1 MNTVDCLKTDKTMP
15 RKKYWRMSKARQT
28 VEDTKTLSSEV
39 GVLKLSDGGLSQPKT
54 PSVSLE
60 MGVMKISDGGNAQ
73 PKKPSVSVEMGVMKI
88 SDGGNAQPKKP
99 SVSLEMGV
107 MNLSDGGNAQPTKP
121 SVSEIADIV
130 IDTLPETLKI
140 PDTLNE
146 PLNVSLNEHMPHTL
160 SELMPNAVSKTNT
173 EIHLVPDTLINTMS
187 ETSVTHNDSYSFAHN
202 DTHHCSHNDSHS
214 IPHSAFH
221 STPLACDKSFAVQ
234 FMESSVNDCL
244 KTQIDFD
251 IAFAE
256 AFPKIVVKRQTCNNE
271 ELTDNKEV
279 CNNEKLTENKE
290 VAYIELIESNETS
303 FCDSHFEIIDTDDQ
317 VAKKPLFKS
326 LIASDSSNSQTS
338 FDVVFLDNFPEVAA
352 NYQSRDKEL
361 SERERMAFCPVNT
374 SQQNEELKRN
384 VTAQHQLSSDPL
396 EVCSDNDVACYQAVR
411 SSELLWNAIDLVFG
425 SFHQSDGR
433 FSEHSR
439 GYQCTCNALCML
451 SYAHCGDVDN
461 SMVLDKV
468 LYEGDALYQAV
479 IRKLKSDGKLSQHLL
494 SLEEIPD
501 DFEVEIGKFTI
512 EKLHIE
518 SGPLID
524 TQDIGLPTLHEV
536 LQSAF
541 LSVSSGLLTVGAIC
555 SAVFKKKG
563 AFAFFDSHCHGYNG
577 LSATDGA
584 SSLITFSSLDDLVR
598 YMYAFYDSMKL
609 DTSMQYDFL
618 PINVKK
624 SENKQSYKDEMAS
637 HMEAYFNDQRLRQ
650 ANKSQSE
657 VRSIS
662 NDLSSIAIEKS
673 EKALWAK
680 RKEFKDRSEYF
691 KNYKRKCRQNS
702 AFKGKER
709 DSKQS
714 ARQNPVFRAK
724 ESIYQ
729 KESKQAARQ
738 NPVIRAKENMY
749 QKESKQTARKDPVFK
764 TKERESKQSARQN
777 PVFRAKESIYQKE
790 SKQAARQNPV
800 IRAKENMYQKESKQT
815 ARKDPVFKTKE
826 RESKQSA
833 RQNPVFRAKESIY
846 QKESKQAARQNPV
859 IRAKENM
866 YQKESK
872 QSARKD
878 SVFKAKERE
887 SKQSARQNPVFR
899 AKESINQK
907 ESKQAA
913 RQNPV
918 FKAKER
924 ESKQSARQNPV
935 FRTKESMYQKESK
948 QAARQNPV
956 FKAKERES
964 KQSARQNPV
973 FRTKESMYQKESKQS
988 ARKVPV
994 FKTKERE
1001 SKQLARRNPGFR
1013 AKETVYQKESKRKA
1027 RENPYFLECERIKKQ
1042 QLRQEKRKFNDDSG
1056 IDVPRKRCKHDTDTL
1071 PKSHQKDLTIEESIK
1086 QFHSDIAIGP
1096 LYVCSCCHQTW
1107 FKKSVSMLKNTH
1119 ISAESK
1125 RLHCTDFTSVGNE
1138 EWICHT
1144 CLSALRESKPPK
1156 LSVANG
1162 MKWPDKPPELN
1173 LHQLE
1178 ERLIALRI
1186 PFMQIRELPRGG
1198 QYSLKGN
1205 VINVPVDIQPTIN
1218 CLPRPMD
1225 ENFTVAIQLKKKLS
1239 YKKVDFKENV
1249 RPLRV
1254 LTALHWLMNNSE
1266 LYKKSGIIVDD
1277 KWFQEVTESAEDTV
1291 REFLEVSKEQCKDKD
1306 NAENEKQKQ
1315 DKTNEN
1321 DIEASNDYDSDHYS
1335 EVDAN
1340 EQVGNIDTLVDDAD
1354 IDNKYDK
1361 VFTFAPGEGQH
1372 PLSLYQDKDAE
1383 YLCFP
1388 TISCGQTPPSRDERL
1403 VPVHY
1408 SDIVKWELRSVDRRA
1423 AQSVPNIFFKH
1434 KKLQMK
1440 QISDKVNLAVR
1451 RCKNRGKKITAAEA
1465 RDSNYLDKLVNL
1477 DEGYYIFRQL
1487 RNSPA
1492 YLETRK
1498 KYIFAMIR
1506 QLSLPTWFMSLS
1518 AADTRWTDLLKMLA
1532 KLNDGIEYSEKE
1544 LEHLTWQEKTKL
1556 VQKDPVTC
1564 SRYFDHRVQEF
1575 LNTVLK
1581 SSCEPIGKLL
1591 DFFYRVEFQQRGSPH
1606 IHMLVWIEN
1615 APTLETHSEEEIVQF
1630 VDQYLTS
1637 NTDNEKTANLV
1648 GLQSH
1653 KHSKTCRKKGKPICR
1668 FGFPLPP
1675 LPRTMLLYPLE
1686 ENVDKY
1692 KKKNTELLKVM
1703 NEYKDNVDMT
1713 FEEFL
1718 ENIAKMDFEDYIKCI
1733 RSSLKAPKVFSKRKT
1748 KDMRINLFNEGI
1760 LLAWKANLDIQ
1771 IVLEPYGCAS
1781 YIVGYISKSQ
1791 RGMSAQLDAAAKEAR
1806 KGNLDLKKQVR
1817 HIGNVFSNCVEVSAQ
1832 EAVYLDLQ
1840 IPLTKCTRDIVFINT
1855 SVPEERIFLLKP
1867 KAALD
1872 ELPGESTD
1880 VESDNVIQ
1888 RYSKR
1893 LRQLSKFCLADYV
1906 SKVDII
1912 YPKGNKF
1919 TEKVNDKND
1928 DDRCDSSSSNESEDS
1943 FDGDKSQCS
1952 DLLYKTKNGT
1962 KYKKRKV
1969 PRIIRYVKYNKKK
1982 DPENYFREQLML
1994 FVPWR
1999 NEQKDLLGSF
2009 DTYEAHY
2016 NSVQTLLIPKRN
2028 EYEHHIEELE
2038 LARQMMEDEQR
2049 EYDQTAPNAEQE
2061 NREAEEEGSKESEQF
2076 VYFNPSRVVEHRHYD
2091 IGIELQSTCSVP
2103 PVETTGILLP
2113 DDEYLTLLRSLN
2125 LRQREFFNHIVH
2137 WIKCKDEPVYA
2148 FLTGGAGV
2156 GKSVVIRALYQTL
2169 YRILNLKDGENP
2181 DDKRILL
2188 CAYMGFAAF
2197 NISGQTICSAFHKQ
2211 MYKGTYNHLSADEL
2225 NTFRIKYRH
2234 LKVVIIDEISMVG
2247 NMTLSFID
2255 TRLQQLTGS
2264 KSAFGGLSV
2273 IAVGD
2278 LYQLK
2283 PVGDFLIC
2291 LDLKVGASSLARNL
2305 WKELFTMYELV
2316 DIMRQKDDLAF
2327 AQLLNRLR
2335 LNEMTVEDKQMLQTR
2350 VFDRD
2355 TGDYPKDAVHLF
2367 ARNFYVKKH
2376 NDNIL
2381 SQLPGEKIVI
2391 PCHDNVVSA
2400 NIPAKECQRL
2410 INSLPDDY
2418 SKTGQLM
2425 KSLTVV
2431 VGMIVVHTANVDVED
2446 GLTNGATGVVKQI
2459 DFRME
2464 GTNRPSIIWVLFD
2477 DPRVGRTTRE
2487 KYRKLYNSS
2496 IHTDW
2501 TPVFDVQRTFILNY
2515 KTYQRIQFPLTPAS
2529 GKSVWKAEGATVDR
2543 VVVDLSQEKGIVKIP
2558 HIHYVALSR
2567 VKRLTDLYILNMNEA
2582 SMALDDDVNVEMHRL
2597 RTEAVLELCYVPL
2610 YKTDPGKVKIAFNNA
2625 RSLHKHFRDVEFEPN
2640 VLAADAIGFAET
2652 RLCRRDENVHYALKR
2667 FRLIRL
2673 DDAEKESGN
2682 RPHHGLALY
2691 VKEYFQ
2697 IQKVVKMQCK
2707 SFEFIFAAIYNI
2719 QRGYVQVVVLYK
2731 YPRSSQTDFRKDIHH
2746 HLRPVINLN
2755 VRLVILGDF
2764 NIQIDCV
2771 NTEFV
2776 KFMETSFRCRQQIKQ
2791 STTDSGSILDLIF
2804 SNCESFCDVVEAYW
2818 TDHKLVYCAIDQ

>member
-1 MNTVDCLKTDKTMP
+1 MP
-15 RKKYWRMSKARQT
+15 RQKHWRKSDSKRRERSRIDESETAVRSVGSPSNRVDGLAATTLDGLPAIGSPSIMLVGSPSNVVATGSPSNVVATGSPSNVVARQKANHST
-28 VEDTKTLSSEV
+28 NHSSNH
-39 GVLKLSDGGLSQPKT
+39 S
-54 PSVSLE
+54 
-60 MGVMKISDGGNAQ
+60 
-73 PKKPSVSVEMGVMKI
+73 
-88 SDGGNAQPKKP
+88 
-99 SVSLEMGV
+99 
-107 MNLSDGGNAQPTKP
+107 
-121 SVSEIADIV
+121 
-130 IDTLPETLKI
+130 
-140 PDTLNE
+140 
-146 PLNVSLNEHMPHTL
+146 
-160 SELMPNAVSKTNT
+160 TNHSSNHST
-173 EIHLVPDTLINTMS
+173 NHSSN
-187 ETSVTHNDSYSFAHN
+187 
-202 DTHHCSHNDSHS
+202 HS
-214 IPHSAFH
+214 ISQETQRNYQANIN
-221 STPLACDKSFAVQ
+221 Q
-234 FMESSVNDCL
+234 F
-244 KTQIDFD
+244 KQAIIDF
-251 IAFAE
+251 
-256 AFPKIVVKRQTCNNE
+256 
-271 ELTDNKEV
+271 
-279 CNNEKLTENKE
+279 
-290 VAYIELIESNETS
+290 
-303 FCDSHFEIIDTDDQ
+303 
-317 VAKKPLFKS
+317 KS
-326 LIASDSSNSQTS
+326 IIASDSSNTQTD
-338 FDVVFLDNFPEVAA
+338 FDIVFLDTFPDVAA
-352 NYQSRDKEL
+352 NYKSKDNKEL
-361 SERERMAFCPVNT
+361 SERESIDVCPLNT
-374 SQQNEELKRN
+374 SQQNEEHDRN
-384 VTAQHQLSSDPL
+384 VTAEHHLSSDPL
-396 EVCSDNDVACYQAVR
+396 EICSDNDVACYQAIR
-411 SSELLWNAIDLVFG
+411 SSGRLWNASDIVFG
-425 SFHQSDGR
+425 SFHQNDGR

-439 GYQCTCNALCML
+439 GYQCTCNALSML

-468 LYEGDALYQAV
+468 LCEGDALYQTV
-479 IRKLKSDGKLSQHLL
+479 IRELKSNGKFIHHLL

-501 DFEVEIGKFTI
+501 DFEVEIGKFTL
-512 EKLHIE
+512 EKFRIV
-518 SGPLID
+518 SGSLID
-524 TQDIGLPTLHEV
+524 TQNLGFPTLHEV

-541 LSVSSGLLTVGAIC
+541 LSVSSGLLTIGAIC
-555 SAVFKKKG
+555 SAVFKTKG
-563 AFAFFDSHCHGYNG
+563 LYAFFDSHCHGHNG

-584 SSLITFSSLDDLVR
+584 SSLITFSSLDDLIT

-609 DTSMQYDFL
+609 DTNLQFDFL

-624 SENKQSYKDEMAS
+624 LNNKQSYKDKMES
-637 HMEAYFNDQRLRQ
+637 HMEAYFNDQRFRQ
-650 ANKSQSE
+650 ANKTESE

-662 NDLSSIAIEKS
+662 SDLSSISIENSKR
-673 EKALWAK
+673 ALGAK
-680 RKEFKDRSEYF
+680 KKEFRNRTEYF
-691 KNYKRKCRQNS
+691 QTYRRKCRQNS
-702 AFKGKER
+702 AFKAKER
-709 DSKQS
+709 ESKQS
-714 ARQNPVFRAK
+714 ARRNPVFRAK
-724 ESIYQ
+724 ETVFQ
-729 KESKQAARQ
+729 KESKQ
-738 NPVIRAKENMY
+738 
-749 QKESKQTARKDPVFK
+749 SARKDPVFK
-764 TKERESKQSARQN
+764 TKERESKQSARKD
-777 PVFRAKESIYQKE
+777 PVFKTKERE
-790 SKQAARQNPV
+790 SRQ
-800 IRAKENMYQKESKQT
+800 S

-833 RQNPVFRAKESIY
+833 RKDPVFKKKERESRQSARKDPVFKTKERASKQSARRNPVFRAKETVY
-846 QKESKQAARQNPV
+846 QKK
-859 IRAKENM
+859 
-866 YQKESK
+866 SK

-878 SVFKAKERE
+878 
-887 SKQSARQNPVFR
+887 
-899 AKESINQK
+899 
-907 ESKQAA
+907 
-913 RQNPV
+913 
-918 FKAKER
+918 
-924 ESKQSARQNPV
+924 
-935 FRTKESMYQKESK
+935 
-948 QAARQNPV
+948 
-956 FKAKERES
+956 
-964 KQSARQNPV
+964 
-973 FRTKESMYQKESKQS
+973 
-988 ARKVPV
+988 PV
-994 FKTKERE
+994 FKTKERA
-1001 SKQLARRNPGFR
+1001 SKQSARRNPVFR
-1013 AKETVYQKESKRKA
+1013 AKETVYQKESKQVFREDPVFKAKEIVYQNKSKRRA
-1027 RENPYFLECERIKKQ
+1027 RENPYVLECERIKKQ
-1042 QLRQEKRKFNDDSG
+1042 QIRQEKRKINDDLE
-1056 IDVPRKRCKHDTDTL
+1056 ITVPRKKIKHDIDLL
-1071 PKSHQKDLTIEESIK
+1071 PKKFQKNFETIEESIK
-1086 QFHSDIAIGP
+1086 RFHSDISFGP
-1096 LYVCSCCHQTW
+1096 IYVCSCCHQTW
-1107 FKKSVSMLKNTH
+1107 FRKSVSMLKKCH
-1119 ISAESK
+1119 IPAESK
-1125 RLHCTDFTSVGNE
+1125 RLHCTEFTSVGNE

-1144 CLSALRESKPPK
+1144 CLSALRDSKLPK

-1254 LTALHWLMNNSE
+1254 LSALHWLMKNSE
-1266 LYKKSGIIVDD
+1266 LYKKSGIVVDD
-1277 KWFQEVTESAEDTV
+1277 NWFQDVTESAEDTV
-1291 REFLEVSKEQCKDKD
+1291 REFLEVSKEQCKDK
-1306 NAENEKQKQ
+1306 NYTENEKQKQ
-1315 DKTNEN
+1315 EKATEN

-1335 EVDAN
+1335 EIDAN
-1340 EQVGNIDTLVDDAD
+1340 DHVGNIDTLVDDAD
-1354 IDNKYDK
+1354 IENKYDK

-1388 TISCGQTPPSRDERL
+1388 TIFCGQTPPSRDERL

-1451 RCKNRGKKITAAEA
+1451 RCKKRGQKITAAEA
-1465 RDSNYLDKLVNL
+1465 RDSSYLDKLVNL

-1498 KYIFAMIR
+1498 KDIFAMIR

-1532 KLNDGIEYSEKE
+1532 KMNDGIDYSEKE
-1544 LEHLTWQEKTKL
+1544 LENLSWQEKTKL

-1591 DFFYRVEFQQRGSPH
+1591 DYFYRVEFQQRGSPH

-1615 APTLETHSEEEIVQF
+1615 APTLETNSEREIVQF
-1630 VDQYLTS
+1630 VDKYLKC

-1653 KHSKTCRKKGKPICR
+1653 KHSRTCRKKGKPICR

-1686 ENVDKY
+1686 EDVEKY
-1692 KKKNTELLKVM
+1692 KKKNTELLKAM

-1718 ENIAKMDFEDYIKCI
+1718 ENFAKMDFDDYIKCI
-1733 RSSLKAPKVFSKRKT
+1733 RSSLKAPKVFLKRKT

-1760 LLAWKANLDIQ
+1760 LCAWKANLDIQ

-1867 KAALD
+1867 KAVLD
-1872 ELPGESTD
+1872 ELPAESTD

-1893 LRQLSKFCLADYV
+1893 PKQLSKFCLADYV

-1912 YPKGNKF
+1912 YPKGNKVP
-1919 TEKVNDKND
+1919 EKVNDKNE

-1943 FDGDKSQCS
+1943 LDDDNSLGS

-1962 KYKKRKV
+1962 KY
-1969 PRIIRYVKYNKKK
+1969 
-1982 DPENYFREQLML
+1982 YFREQLML

-2016 NSVQTLLIPKRN
+2016 NSVQTSLIPKRN

-2061 NREAEEEGSKESEQF
+2061 NREAVEEGSKESEQF

-2197 NISGQTICSAFHKQ
+2197 NISGQTICSAFHKK
-2211 MYKGTYNHLSADEL
+2211 MYKGTNHLSADEL

-2247 NMTLSFID
+2247 NTMLSFID

-2264 KSAFGGLSV
+2264 KAAFGGLSV

-2283 PVGDFLIC
+2283 PVNDFLIC

-2335 LNEMTVEDKQMLQTR
+2335 LNEMTEEDKQKLQTR

-2367 ARNFYVKKH
+2367 ARNVYVKKH

-2381 SQLPGEKIVI
+2381 SQLPGEKFVI

-2496 IHTDW
+2496 INTDW
-2501 TPVFDVQRTFILNY
+2501 TPVFDVQRTFIVNY

-2543 VVVDLSQEKGIVKIP
+2543 VVVDLSQEKTIRKIP

-2567 VKRLTDLYILNMNEA
+2567 VKRLKDLYILNMNEA

-2597 RTEAVLELCYVPL
+2597 RTEAALELCYVPL
-2610 YKTDPGKVKIAFNNA
+2610 YKTDPGKIKIAFNNA

-2707 SFEFIFAAIYNI
+2707 SFEFIFAGIYSI
-2719 QRGYVQVVVLYK
+2719 QRRYVQVVMLYK

-2746 HLRPVINLN
+2746 HLRPVIDLN

-2764 NIQIDCV
+2764 NIQIDCG

-2804 SNCESFCDVVEAYW
+2804 SKCEAFCDVVEAYW
-2818 TDHKLVYCAIDQ
+2818 TDHKLIYCAIDQ

>member
-1 MNTVDCLKTDKTMP
+1 M
-15 RKKYWRMSKARQT
+15 
-28 VEDTKTLSSEV
+28 
-39 GVLKLSDGGLSQPKT
+39 
-54 PSVSLE
+54 
-60 MGVMKISDGGNAQ
+60 
-73 PKKPSVSVEMGVMKI
+73 
-88 SDGGNAQPKKP
+88 
-99 SVSLEMGV
+99 
-107 MNLSDGGNAQPTKP
+107 
-121 SVSEIADIV
+121 
-130 IDTLPETLKI
+130 
-140 PDTLNE
+140 
-146 PLNVSLNEHMPHTL
+146 
-160 SELMPNAVSKTNT
+160 
-173 EIHLVPDTLINTMS
+173 
-187 ETSVTHNDSYSFAHN
+187 
-202 DTHHCSHNDSHS
+202 
-214 IPHSAFH
+214 
-221 STPLACDKSFAVQ
+221 
-234 FMESSVNDCL
+234 
-244 KTQIDFD
+244 
-251 IAFAE
+251 
-256 AFPKIVVKRQTCNNE
+256 
-271 ELTDNKEV
+271 
-279 CNNEKLTENKE
+279 
-290 VAYIELIESNETS
+290 
-303 FCDSHFEIIDTDDQ
+303 
-317 VAKKPLFKS
+317 
-326 LIASDSSNSQTS
+326 
-338 FDVVFLDNFPEVAA
+338 
-352 NYQSRDKEL
+352 
-361 SERERMAFCPVNT
+361 
-374 SQQNEELKRN
+374 
-384 VTAQHQLSSDPL
+384 
-396 EVCSDNDVACYQAVR
+396 
-411 SSELLWNAIDLVFG
+411 
-425 SFHQSDGR
+425 
-433 FSEHSR
+433 
-439 GYQCTCNALCML
+439 
-451 SYAHCGDVDN
+451 
-461 SMVLDKV
+461 
-468 LYEGDALYQAV
+468 
-479 IRKLKSDGKLSQHLL
+479 
-494 SLEEIPD
+494 
-501 DFEVEIGKFTI
+501 
-512 EKLHIE
+512 
-518 SGPLID
+518 
-524 TQDIGLPTLHEV
+524 
-536 LQSAF
+536 
-541 LSVSSGLLTVGAIC
+541 
-555 SAVFKKKG
+555 
-563 AFAFFDSHCHGYNG
+563 
-577 LSATDGA
+577 
-584 SSLITFSSLDDLVR
+584 
-598 YMYAFYDSMKL
+598 
-609 DTSMQYDFL
+609 
-618 PINVKK
+618 NVKK
-624 SENKQSYKDEMAS
+624 KKN
-637 HMEAYFNDQRLRQ
+637 
-650 ANKSQSE
+650 
-657 VRSIS
+657 
-662 NDLSSIAIEKS
+662 
-673 EKALWAK
+673 
-680 RKEFKDRSEYF
+680 RKEYLRIYM
-691 KNYKRKCRQNS
+691 QN
-702 AFKGKER
+702 AR
-709 DSKQS
+709 HDS
-714 ARQNPVFRAK
+714 N
-724 ESIYQ
+724 
-729 KESKQAARQ
+729 
-738 NPVIRAKENMY
+738 
-749 QKESKQTARKDPVFK
+749 
-764 TKERESKQSARQN
+764 
-777 PVFRAKESIYQKE
+777 
-790 SKQAARQNPV
+790 
-800 IRAKENMYQKESKQT
+800 
-815 ARKDPVFKTKE
+815 
-826 RESKQSA
+826 
-833 RQNPVFRAKESIY
+833 
-846 QKESKQAARQNPV
+846 
-859 IRAKENM
+859 
-866 YQKESK
+866 
-872 QSARKD
+872 
-878 SVFKAKERE
+878 FKAKELVAQRKHMHKARQDRDYKAKE
-887 SKQSARQNPVFR
+887 LVAQRKYKQNARLDSNFKAKGLVAQRKHMHKARQDRDYKAKELVAQRKSKQNARLDSN
-899 AKESINQK
+899 
-907 ESKQAA
+907 
-913 RQNPV
+913 
-918 FKAKER
+918 FKAKELVAQR
-924 ESKQSARQNPV
+924 KHMHKARQDRDYKAKELVAQHKSKQNARLDSN
-935 FRTKESMYQKESK
+935 
-948 QAARQNPV
+948 
-956 FKAKERES
+956 FKAKELVAQRKHMHKARQDRDYKAKELEAQRKS
-964 KQSARQNPV
+964 KQNARRDSNFKAKELVAQRKHMHKARQDSN
-973 FRTKESMYQKESKQS
+973 FKAKELVAQRKHMHKARQDSNFKAKELVAQRKHMHKARQDSNFKAKELVAQRKSKQN
-988 ARKVPV
+988 ARKNLFFV
-994 FKTKERE
+994 
-1001 SKQLARRNPGFR
+1001 
-1013 AKETVYQKESKRKA
+1013 
-1027 RENPYFLECERIKKQ
+1027 ECERVKKQ
-1042 QLRQEKRKFNDDSG
+1042 EYRKNKQKMAEMNECIVLGETLKKDKIKFDDHKVEKISDHRYKG
-1056 IDVPRKRCKHDTDTL
+1056 IKEC
-1071 PKSHQKDLTIEESIK
+1071 IE
-1086 QFHSDIAIGP
+1086 QFHSSIAVGP
-1096 LYVCSCCHQTW
+1096 LYVCTCCHQTW
-1107 FKKSVSMLKNTH
+1107 FRKGVCMLKNINLPTSSRLYCTKF
-1119 ISAESK
+1119 ISVNDA
-1125 RLHCTDFTSVGNE
+1125 

-1144 CLSALRESKPPK
+1144 CIGAIRDGKVPK

-1162 MKWPDKPPELN
+1162 MKWPDKPPELD

-1225 ENFTVAIQLKKKLS
+1225 ENFTVAIQLKKKLA

-1254 LTALHWLMNNSE
+1254 LSALHWLMNKSQ
-1266 LYKKSGIIVDD
+1266 LYKKSGIVVDES
-1277 KWFQEVTESAEDTV
+1277 WFQEVTESSEDTV
-1291 REFLEVSKEQCKDKD
+1291 REFLEVSKESKVKNNTEGEIQEH
-1306 NAENEKQKQ
+1306 NN
-1315 DKTNEN
+1315 TSEN
-1321 DIEASNDYDSDHYS
+1321 DTVESNDYDSDHYS

-1340 EQVGNIDTLVDDAD
+1340 EHVGNVDTLVDDAD
-1354 IDNKYDK
+1354 IDNKCDK

-1388 TISCGQTPPSRDERL
+1388 TIFCGQTPPSRDERL

-1451 RCKNRGKKITAAEA
+1451 RCKKRGQKITAAEA
-1465 RDSNYLDKLVNL
+1465 RDSSYVDKLVNL

-1498 KYIFAMIR
+1498 KDIFAMIR

-1532 KLNDGIEYSEKE
+1532 KLNDGIYYSEKE
-1544 LEHLTWQEKTKL
+1544 LENLSWQEKTKL

-1581 SSCEPIGKLL
+1581 SSCKPIGKLL
-1591 DFFYRVEFQQRGSPH
+1591 DYFYRVEFQQRGSPH

-1615 APTLETHSEEEIVQF
+1615 APTLETNSEREIVQF
-1630 VDQYLTS
+1630 VDKYLTC

-1653 KHSKTCRKKGKPICR
+1653 KHSRTCRKKGKPICR

-1686 ENVDKY
+1686 EDVDKY
-1692 KKKNTELLKVM
+1692 KKKNTELLKAM

-1718 ENIAKMDFEDYIKCI
+1718 ENFAKMDFDDYIKCI
-1733 RSSLKAPKVFSKRKT
+1733 RSSLKAPKVFLKRKT

-1760 LLAWKANLDIQ
+1760 LCAWKANLDIQ

-1840 IPLTKCTRDIVFINT
+1840 IPLTKCTRDIVFVNT

-1872 ELPGESTD
+1872 ELPAESTD

-1893 LRQLSKFCLADYV
+1893 PKQLSKFCLADYV

-1912 YPKGNKF
+1912 YPKGNKVP
-1919 TEKVNDKND
+1919 EKVNDKND
-1928 DDRCDSSSSNESEDS
+1928 DDQGDSSSSNESEDS
-1943 FDGDKSQCS
+1943 LDDDNSQGS
-1952 DLLYKTKNGT
+1952 DLLYKTKNGI

-2016 NSVQTLLIPKRN
+2016 NSVQTSLIPKRN

-2103 PVETTGILLP
+2103 PVETTGIMLP

-2125 LRQREFFNHIVH
+2125 LRQREFINHIVH

-2197 NISGQTICSAFHKQ
+2197 NISGQTICSAFHKK
-2211 MYKGTYNHLSADEL
+2211 MYQGTYNHLSADEL

-2264 KSAFGGLSV
+2264 KAAFGGLSV

-2335 LNEMTVEDKQMLQTR
+2335 LNEMTEEDKQVLQTR

-2381 SQLPGEKIVI
+2381 SQLPGEKFVI

-2400 NIPAKECQRL
+2400 NIPAKECQTL

-2487 KYRKLYNSS
+2487 KYRKLYNPS
-2496 IHTDW
+2496 INTDW

-2543 VVVDLSQEKGIVKIP
+2543 VVVDLSQEKRIVKIP

-2567 VKRLTDLYILNMNEA
+2567 VKRLKDLYILNLNEA

-2597 RTEAVLELCYVPL
+2597 RTEAALELCYVPL
-2610 YKTDPGKVKIAFNNA
+2610 YKTDPGKIKIAFNNA

-2707 SFEFIFAAIYNI
+2707 SFEFIFAGIYSI

-2731 YPRSSQTDFRKDIHH
+2731 YPKSSQTYFRKDIHH
-2746 HLRPVINLN
+2746 HLRPVIDVN
-2755 VRLVILGDF
+2755 VRLVIF

-2776 KFMETSFRCRQQIKQ
+2776 KVMETSFRCRQQIKQ

-2804 SNCESFCDVVEAYW
+2804 SNCEAFCDVVEAYW

>member
-1 MNTVDCLKTDKTMP
+1 MP
-15 RKKYWRMSKARQT
+15 RRKHWRKSDSKRRERSRT
-28 VEDTKTLSSEV
+28 DE
-39 GVLKLSDGGLSQPKT
+39 
-54 PSVSLE
+54 
-60 MGVMKISDGGNAQ
+60 
-73 PKKPSVSVEMGVMKI
+73 
-88 SDGGNAQPKKP
+88 
-99 SVSLEMGV
+99 
-107 MNLSDGGNAQPTKP
+107 
-121 SVSEIADIV
+121 
-130 IDTLPETLKI
+130 
-140 PDTLNE
+140 
-146 PLNVSLNEHMPHTL
+146 
-160 SELMPNAVSKTNT
+160 
-173 EIHLVPDTLINTMS
+173 S
-187 ETSVTHNDSYSFAHN
+187 ETTVTGKYTESPGRNQARSPGRNQARSPGRNQARSPGRNQARSPGKNQARSPGRNQARSPERMPAKSPEKKQADLEKPV
-202 DTHHCSHNDSHS
+202 HS
-214 IPHSAFH
+214 NKSDKLVQKEKVHS
-221 STPLACDKSFAVQ
+221 K
-234 FMESSVNDCL
+234 
-244 KTQIDFD
+244 
-251 IAFAE
+251 
-256 AFPKIVVKRQTCNNE
+256 NE
-271 ELTDNKEV
+271 EFQCSD
-279 CNNEKLTENKE
+279 
-290 VAYIELIESNETS
+290 
-303 FCDSHFEIIDTDDQ
+303 F
-317 VAKKPLFKS
+317 FKS
-326 LIASDSSNSQTS
+326 LTASDSSNSQTS
-338 FDVVFLDNFPEVAA
+338 FDAVFMDTFPDVVA

-361 SERERMAFCPVNT
+361 SERERIAFCPVNT

-396 EVCSDNDVACYQAVR
+396 EVCSDNDVACYQAIR
-411 SSELLWNAIDLVFG
+411 SSELLWNASDLVFG
-425 SFHQSDGR
+425 SFHQNDGR

-468 LYEGDALYQAV
+468 LCEGDALYQTV
-479 IRKLKSDGKLSQHLL
+479 IRKLKSDGKFIHHLL

-501 DFEVEIGKFTI
+501 DFEVEIGKFTL
-512 EKLHIE
+512 EKFRIV

-524 TQDIGLPTLHEV
+524 TQDLGFPTLHEV

-541 LSVSSGLLTVGAIC
+541 LSVSSGLLTIGAIC

-563 AFAFFDSHCHGYNG
+563 SYAFFDSHCHGHNG

-584 SSLITFSSLDDLVR
+584 SCLMTFSSLDDLVT

-609 DTSMQYDFL
+609 DTNLQYDFL

-624 SENKQSYKDEMAS
+624 SQNKQSYKDEMAS
-637 HMEAYFNDQRLRQ
+637 HMQAYFNDQRLRQ
-650 ANKSQSE
+650 ANKTQSE
-657 VRSIS
+657 VRSIA
-662 NDLSSIAIEKS
+662 NDLASISIEKS
-673 EKALWAK
+673 KKALGAK
-680 RKEFKDRSEYF
+680 RNKLQNRTEYF
-691 KNYKRKCRQNS
+691 KTYMRKYRQFS
-702 AFKGKER
+702 AFKAKER
-709 DSKQS
+709 ESKQS
-714 ARQNPVFRAK
+714 ARRNPVFRAK
-724 ESIYQ
+724 ETVYQ
-729 KESKQAARQ
+729 KESKQSARR
-738 NPVIRAKENMY
+738 NPVFRAKETVY
-749 QKESKQTARKDPVFK
+749 QKESKQSARRNPNFRAKETVYQKESKQSARKNPVFKTKERSSKQSARRNPVFRAKETVYQKESKQSARRNPVFRAKETVYQKESKQSARKDPVFKTKERLSKQSSRMNPVFRAKETVYQKESKKSARKDPVFK
-764 TKERESKQSARQN
+764 TKERESKQF
-777 PVFRAKESIYQKE
+777 FRE
-790 SKQAARQNPV
+790 
-800 IRAKENMYQKESKQT
+800 
-815 ARKDPVFKTKE
+815 D
-826 RESKQSA
+826 
-833 RQNPVFRAKESIY
+833 
-846 QKESKQAARQNPV
+846 
-859 IRAKENM
+859 
-866 YQKESK
+866 
-872 QSARKD
+872 
-878 SVFKAKERE
+878 
-887 SKQSARQNPVFR
+887 
-899 AKESINQK
+899 
-907 ESKQAA
+907 
-913 RQNPV
+913 PV
-918 FKAKER
+918 FKAKEI
-924 ESKQSARQNPV
+924 
-935 FRTKESMYQKESK
+935 
-948 QAARQNPV
+948 
-956 FKAKERES
+956 
-964 KQSARQNPV
+964 
-973 FRTKESMYQKESKQS
+973 
-988 ARKVPV
+988 
-994 FKTKERE
+994 
-1001 SKQLARRNPGFR
+1001 
-1013 AKETVYQKESKRKA
+1013 VYQKKSKQRARENQTFKEQEKESQNQSKKRA
-1027 RENPYFLECERIKKQ
+1027 RENPYVLECERIKKQ
-1042 QLRQEKRKFNDDSG
+1042 QIRQEKRKINDDLE
-1056 IDVPRKRCKHDTDTL
+1056 INVPRKKIKRDIDLL
-1071 PKSHQKDLTIEESIK
+1071 PKKIQKNFETIEESIK
-1086 QFHSDIAIGP
+1086 RFHSDISFGP
-1096 LYVCSCCHQTW
+1096 IYVCSCCHQTW
-1107 FKKSVSMLKNTH
+1107 FRKSVSVLKNTH
-1119 ISAESK
+1119 IPAESK
-1125 RLHCTDFTSVGNE
+1125 RLHCTEFTSVGNE

-1144 CLSALRESKPPK
+1144 CLSALRDSKLPK

-1218 CLPRPMD
+1218 SLPRPMD

-1254 LTALHWLMNNSE
+1254 LSALHWLMNNSE
-1266 LYKKSGIIVDD
+1266 LYKKSGIVVDD
-1277 KWFQEVTESAEDTV
+1277 NWFQEVTESAEDTV
-1291 REFLEVSKEQCKDKD
+1291 REFLEVSKEHCKDK
-1306 NAENEKQKQ
+1306 NYTGNEKQEQ
-1315 DKTNEN
+1315 EKTTEN

-1335 EVDAN
+1335 EIDAN
-1340 EQVGNIDTLVDDAD
+1340 DHVGNIDTLVDDAD
-1354 IDNKYDK
+1354 IENKYDK

-1388 TISCGQTPPSRDERL
+1388 TIFCGQTPPSRDERL

-1451 RCKNRGKKITAAEA
+1451 RCKKRGQKITAAEA
-1465 RDSNYLDKLVNL
+1465 RDSSYLDKLVNL

-1498 KYIFAMIR
+1498 KDIFAMIR

-1532 KLNDGIEYSEKE
+1532 KLNDGIDYSEKE
-1544 LEHLTWQEKTKL
+1544 LENLSWQEKTKL

-1591 DFFYRVEFQQRGSPH
+1591 DYFYRVEFQQRGSPH

-1615 APTLETHSEEEIVQF
+1615 APTLETNSEREIVQF
-1630 VDQYLTS
+1630 VDKYLTC

-1653 KHSKTCRKKGKPICR
+1653 KHSRTCRKKGKPICR

-1686 ENVDKY
+1686 EDVDKY
-1692 KKKNTELLKVM
+1692 KKKNTELLKAM

-1718 ENIAKMDFEDYIKCI
+1718 ENCAKMDFDDYIKCI
-1733 RSSLKAPKVFSKRKT
+1733 RSSLKAPKVFLERKT

-1760 LLAWKANLDIQ
+1760 LCAWKANLDIQ

-1840 IPLTKCTRDIVFINT
+1840 IPLTKCTRDIVFVNT

-1872 ELPGESTD
+1872 ELPAESTD

-1893 LRQLSKFCLADYV
+1893 PKQLSKYCLADYV

-1912 YPKGNKF
+1912 YPKGNKVP
-1919 TEKVNDKND
+1919 EKVNDKND
-1928 DDRCDSSSSNESEDS
+1928 DDQGDSSSSNESEDS
-1943 FDGDKSQCS
+1943 LDDDNSQGS
-1952 DLLYKTKNGT
+1952 DLLYKTKNGI

-2016 NSVQTLLIPKRN
+2016 NSVQTSLIPKRN

-2103 PVETTGILLP
+2103 PVETSGIMLP

-2197 NISGQTICSAFHKQ
+2197 NISGQTICSAFHKK
-2211 MYKGTYNHLSADEL
+2211 MYQGTYNHLSADEL

-2264 KSAFGGLSV
+2264 KAAFGGLSV

-2291 LDLKVGASSLARNL
+2291 LDLKAGASSLARNL

-2335 LNEMTVEDKQMLQTR
+2335 LNEMTEEDKQVLQTR

-2381 SQLPGEKIVI
+2381 SQLPGEKFVI

-2400 NIPAKECQRL
+2400 NIPAKECQTL

-2487 KYRKLYNSS
+2487 KYRKLYNPS
-2496 IHTDW
+2496 INTDW

-2543 VVVDLSQEKGIVKIP
+2543 VVVDLSQEKRIVKIP

-2567 VKRLTDLYILNMNEA
+2567 VKRLKDLYILNLNEA

-2597 RTEAVLELCYVPL
+2597 RTEAALELCYVPL
-2610 YKTDPGKVKIAFNNA
+2610 YKTDPGKIKIAFNNA

-2707 SFEFIFAAIYNI
+2707 SFEFIFAGIYSI

-2731 YPRSSQTDFRKDIHH
+2731 YPKSSQTDFRKDIHH
-2746 HLRPVINLN
+2746 HLRPVIDLN

-2804 SNCESFCDVVEAYW
+2804 SNCEAFCDVVEAYW

>member
-1 MNTVDCLKTDKTMP
+1 MP
-15 RKKYWRMSKARQT
+15 RRKHWRKSDSKRKERSRT
-28 VEDTKTLSSEV
+28 DE
-39 GVLKLSDGGLSQPKT
+39 
-54 PSVSLE
+54 
-60 MGVMKISDGGNAQ
+60 
-73 PKKPSVSVEMGVMKI
+73 
-88 SDGGNAQPKKP
+88 
-99 SVSLEMGV
+99 
-107 MNLSDGGNAQPTKP
+107 
-121 SVSEIADIV
+121 
-130 IDTLPETLKI
+130 
-140 PDTLNE
+140 
-146 PLNVSLNEHMPHTL
+146 
-160 SELMPNAVSKTNT
+160 
-173 EIHLVPDTLINTMS
+173 S
-187 ETSVTHNDSYSFAHN
+187 ETTVTGKYTESPGRNQARSPGRNQARSPGRNQARSPGRNQARSPGRNQARSPGRNQARRPERMPAKSPEKKQADLEKPVHSNKSDKLVQKEKVHSKNEVFQ
-202 DTHHCSHNDSHS
+202 CS
-214 IPHSAFH
+214 
-221 STPLACDKSFAVQ
+221 
-234 FMESSVNDCL
+234 
-244 KTQIDFD
+244 DF
-251 IAFAE
+251 
-256 AFPKIVVKRQTCNNE
+256 
-271 ELTDNKEV
+271 
-279 CNNEKLTENKE
+279 
-290 VAYIELIESNETS
+290 
-303 FCDSHFEIIDTDDQ
+303 
-317 VAKKPLFKS
+317 FKS
-326 LIASDSSNSQTS
+326 LTPSDSSSSQTS
-338 FDVVFLDNFPEVAA
+338 FDAVFMDTFPDVVA

-361 SERERMAFCPVNT
+361 SERERIAFCPVNT

-396 EVCSDNDVACYQAVR
+396 EVCSDNDVACYQAIR
-411 SSELLWNAIDLVFG
+411 SSELLWNASDLVFG
-425 SFHQSDGR
+425 SFHQNDGR

-468 LYEGDALYQAV
+468 LCEGDALYQTV
-479 IRKLKSDGKLSQHLL
+479 IRKLKSDGKFIHHLL

-501 DFEVEIGKFTI
+501 DFEVEIGKFTL
-512 EKLHIE
+512 EKFRIV

-524 TQDIGLPTLHEV
+524 TQDLGFPTLHEV

-541 LSVSSGLLTVGAIC
+541 LSVSSGLLTIGAIC

-563 AFAFFDSHCHGYNG
+563 SYAFFDSHCHGHNG

-584 SSLITFSSLDDLVR
+584 SCLMTFSSLDDLVT

-609 DTSMQYDFL
+609 DTNLQYDFL

-624 SENKQSYKDEMAS
+624 SQNKQSYKDEMAS
-637 HMEAYFNDQRLRQ
+637 HMQAYFNDQRLRQ
-650 ANKSQSE
+650 ANKTQSE
-657 VRSIS
+657 VRSIA
-662 NDLSSIAIEKS
+662 NDLASISIEKS
-673 EKALWAK
+673 KKALGAK
-680 RKEFKDRSEYF
+680 RNKLQNRTEYF
-691 KNYKRKCRQNS
+691 KTYMRKYRQFS
-702 AFKGKER
+702 AFKAKER
-709 DSKQS
+709 ESKQS
-714 ARQNPVFRAK
+714 ARRNPVFRAK
-724 ESIYQ
+724 ETVYQ
-729 KESKQAARQ
+729 KESKQSARR
-738 NPVIRAKENMY
+738 NPVFRAKETVY
-749 QKESKQTARKDPVFK
+749 QKESKQSARKDPVFKTKERSSKQSARKDPVFKTKERLSKQSSRMNPVFRAKETVYQKESKKSARKDPVFKTKERSSKQSARKDPVFKTKERLSKQSSRMNPVFRAKETVYQKESKKSARKDPVFKTKERLSKQSSRMNPVFRAKETVYQKESKKSARKDPVFKTKERLSKQSSRMNPVFRAKETVYQKESKKSARKDPVFK
-764 TKERESKQSARQN
+764 TKERESKQF
-777 PVFRAKESIYQKE
+777 FRE
-790 SKQAARQNPV
+790 
-800 IRAKENMYQKESKQT
+800 
-815 ARKDPVFKTKE
+815 D
-826 RESKQSA
+826 
-833 RQNPVFRAKESIY
+833 
-846 QKESKQAARQNPV
+846 
-859 IRAKENM
+859 
-866 YQKESK
+866 
-872 QSARKD
+872 
-878 SVFKAKERE
+878 
-887 SKQSARQNPVFR
+887 
-899 AKESINQK
+899 
-907 ESKQAA
+907 
-913 RQNPV
+913 PV
-918 FKAKER
+918 FKAKEI
-924 ESKQSARQNPV
+924 
-935 FRTKESMYQKESK
+935 
-948 QAARQNPV
+948 
-956 FKAKERES
+956 
-964 KQSARQNPV
+964 
-973 FRTKESMYQKESKQS
+973 
-988 ARKVPV
+988 
-994 FKTKERE
+994 
-1001 SKQLARRNPGFR
+1001 
-1013 AKETVYQKESKRKA
+1013 VYQKKSKQRARENQTFKEQEKESQNQSKKRA
-1027 RENPYFLECERIKKQ
+1027 RENPYVLECERIKKQ
-1042 QLRQEKRKFNDDSG
+1042 QIRQEKRKIDDLE
-1056 IDVPRKRCKHDTDTL
+1056 INVPRKKIKRDIDLL
-1071 PKSHQKDLTIEESIK
+1071 PKKIQKNFETIEESIK
-1086 QFHSDIAIGP
+1086 RFHSDISFGP
-1096 LYVCSCCHQTW
+1096 IYVCSCCHQTW
-1107 FKKSVSMLKNTH
+1107 FRKSVSVLKNTH
-1119 ISAESK
+1119 IPAESK
-1125 RLHCTDFTSVGNE
+1125 RLHCTEFTSVGNE

-1144 CLSALRESKPPK
+1144 CLSALRDSKLPK

-1218 CLPRPMD
+1218 SLPRPMD

-1254 LTALHWLMNNSE
+1254 LSALHWLMNNSE
-1266 LYKKSGIIVDD
+1266 LYKKSGIVVDD
-1277 KWFQEVTESAEDTV
+1277 NWFQEVTESAEDTV
-1291 REFLEVSKEQCKDKD
+1291 REFLEVSKEHCKDK
-1306 NAENEKQKQ
+1306 NYTGNEKQEQEKI
-1315 DKTNEN
+1315 TEN

-1335 EVDAN
+1335 EIDAN
-1340 EQVGNIDTLVDDAD
+1340 DHVGNIDTLVDDAN
-1354 IDNKYDK
+1354 IENKYDK

-1388 TISCGQTPPSRDERL
+1388 TIFCGQTPPSRDERL

-1451 RCKNRGKKITAAEA
+1451 RCKKRGQKITAAEA
-1465 RDSNYLDKLVNL
+1465 RDSSYLDKLVNL

-1498 KYIFAMIR
+1498 KDIFAMIR

-1532 KLNDGIEYSEKE
+1532 KLNDGIDYSEKE
-1544 LEHLTWQEKTKL
+1544 LENLSWQEKTKL

-1591 DFFYRVEFQQRGSPH
+1591 DYFYRVEFQQRGSPH

-1615 APTLETHSEEEIVQF
+1615 APTLETNSEREIVQF
-1630 VDQYLTS
+1630 VDKYLTC

-1653 KHSKTCRKKGKPICR
+1653 KHSRTCRKKGKPICR

-1686 ENVDKY
+1686 EDVDKY
-1692 KKKNTELLKVM
+1692 KKKNTELLKAM

-1718 ENIAKMDFEDYIKCI
+1718 ENCAKMDFDDYIKCI
-1733 RSSLKAPKVFSKRKT
+1733 RSSLKAPKVFLERKT

-1760 LLAWKANLDIQ
+1760 LCAWKANLDIQ

-1840 IPLTKCTRDIVFINT
+1840 IPLTKCTRDIVFVNT

-1872 ELPGESTD
+1872 ELPAESTD

-1893 LRQLSKFCLADYV
+1893 PKQLSKYCLADYV

-1912 YPKGNKF
+1912 YPKGNKVP
-1919 TEKVNDKND
+1919 EKVNDKND
-1928 DDRCDSSSSNESEDS
+1928 DDQGDSSSSNESEDS
-1943 FDGDKSQCS
+1943 LDDDNSQGS
-1952 DLLYKTKNGT
+1952 DLLYKTKNGI

-1969 PRIIRYVKYNKKK
+1969 PRIIRYVKYNKKN

-2016 NSVQTLLIPKRN
+2016 NSVQTSLIPKRN

-2103 PVETTGILLP
+2103 PVETSDIMLP

-2197 NISGQTICSAFHKQ
+2197 NISGQTICSAFHKK
-2211 MYKGTYNHLSADEL
+2211 MYQGTYNHLSADEL

-2264 KSAFGGLSV
+2264 KAAFGGLSV

-2291 LDLKVGASSLARNL
+2291 LDLKAGASSLARNL

-2335 LNEMTVEDKQMLQTR
+2335 LNEMTEEDKQVLQTR

-2381 SQLPGEKIVI
+2381 SQLPGEKFVI

-2400 NIPAKECQRL
+2400 NIPAKECQTL

-2487 KYRKLYNSS
+2487 KYRKLYNPS
-2496 IHTDW
+2496 INTDW

-2543 VVVDLSQEKGIVKIP
+2543 VVVDLSQEKRIVKIP

-2567 VKRLTDLYILNMNEA
+2567 VKRLKDLYILNLNEA

-2597 RTEAVLELCYVPL
+2597 RTEAALELCYVPL
-2610 YKTDPGKVKIAFNNA
+2610 YKTDPGKIKIAFNNA

-2707 SFEFIFAAIYNI
+2707 SFEFIFAGIYSI

-2731 YPRSSQTDFRKDIHH
+2731 YPKSSQTDFRKDIHH
-2746 HLRPVINLN
+2746 HLRPVIDLN

-2776 KFMETSFRCRQQIKQ
+2776 KFIETSFRCRQQIKQ
-2791 STTDSGSILDLIF
+2791 STTDSASILDLIF
-2804 SNCESFCDVVEAYW
+2804 SNCEAFCDVVEAYW

>member
-1 MNTVDCLKTDKTMP
+1 MRIREV
-15 RKKYWRMSKARQT
+15 RQKAQT
-28 VEDTKTLSSEV
+28 EVNIKAEDGDRGAEDGDLATIM
-39 GVLKLSDGGLSQPKT
+39 LSDGGLANPAFPSHDGIAPCG
-54 PSVSLE
+54 PSVSYSYAYSSP
-60 MGVMKISDGGNAQ
+60 KSSPHSDTY
-73 PKKPSVSVEMGVMKI
+73 S
-88 SDGGNAQPKKP
+88 
-99 SVSLEMGV
+99 
-107 MNLSDGGNAQPTKP
+107 
-121 SVSEIADIV
+121 
-130 IDTLPETLKI
+130 I
-140 PDTLNE
+140 PDS
-146 PLNVSLNEHMPHTL
+146 P
-160 SELMPNAVSKTNT
+160 
-173 EIHLVPDTLINTMS
+173 PDS
-187 ETSVTHNDSYSFAHN
+187 
-202 DTHHCSHNDSHS
+202 DTHSLPYSDINPHNDSHGNL
-214 IPHSAFH
+214 IPR
-221 STPLACDKSFAVQ
+221 KMSFATQ
-234 FMESSVNDCL
+234 FIASSGNDCL
-244 KTQIDFD
+244 KIQTDFEE
-251 IAFAE
+251 AFVE
-256 AFPKIVVKRQTCNNE
+256 AFPNIVKEHLCNNE
-271 ELTDNKEV
+271 QLSKSKVTNK
-279 CNNEKLTENKE
+279 
-290 VAYIELIESNETS
+290 ELIEDNATLFHEGN
-303 FCDSHFEIIDTDDQ
+303 FEIMDTDIP
-317 VAKKPLFKS
+317 VATQPS
-326 LIASDSSNSQTS
+326 
-338 FDVVFLDNFPEVAA
+338 P
-352 NYQSRDKEL
+352 
-361 SERERMAFCPVNT
+361 
-374 SQQNEELKRN
+374 
-384 VTAQHQLSSDPL
+384 
-396 EVCSDNDVACYQAVR
+396 
-411 SSELLWNAIDLVFG
+411 LLWNANRIMFG
-425 SFHQSDGR
+425 SFHQNDER
-433 FSEHSR
+433 FIDQSR
-439 GYQCTCNALCML
+439 GVQCTCNALCML
-451 SYAHCGDVDN
+451 TQDKIQN
-461 SMVLDKV
+461 SSDLDQI
-468 LYEGDALYQAV
+468 LYEGDALYNRT
-479 IRKLKSDGKLSQHLL
+479 ITSLKAEGKFVHPLL
-494 SLEEIPD
+494 SLEEIPNT
-501 DFEVEIGKFTI
+501 VEIKTGQYFV
-512 EKLHIE
+512 EKQHIRYGYLVNTSDNE
-518 SGPLID
+518 A
-524 TQDIGLPTLHEV
+524 LPTLQCALET
-536 LQSAF
+536 AF
-541 LSVSSGLLTVGAIC
+541 LKSTSVLLIIGAVC
-555 SAVFKKKG
+555 SAISKRNNLYV
-563 AFAFFDSHCHGYNG
+563 FFDSHSHGENG
-577 LSATDGA
+577 LA
-584 SSLITFSSLDDLVR
+584 SSDGTSILMVFSCLEDLIAYL
-598 YMYAFYDSMKL
+598 YAFYESMRIDL
-609 DTSMQYDFL
+609 TVQFDLL
-618 PINVKK
+618 PISIRKKELSVIHKKQPETLLEAYFHDQTLRQKQKAVVTKDSEPIVNVKK
-624 SENKQSYKDEMAS
+624 KKN
-637 HMEAYFNDQRLRQ
+637 
-650 ANKSQSE
+650 
-657 VRSIS
+657 
-662 NDLSSIAIEKS
+662 
-673 EKALWAK
+673 
-680 RKEFKDRSEYF
+680 RKEYLRIYM
-691 KNYKRKCRQNS
+691 QN
-702 AFKGKER
+702 AR
-709 DSKQS
+709 HDS
-714 ARQNPVFRAK
+714 N
-724 ESIYQ
+724 
-729 KESKQAARQ
+729 
-738 NPVIRAKENMY
+738 
-749 QKESKQTARKDPVFK
+749 
-764 TKERESKQSARQN
+764 
-777 PVFRAKESIYQKE
+777 
-790 SKQAARQNPV
+790 
-800 IRAKENMYQKESKQT
+800 
-815 ARKDPVFKTKE
+815 
-826 RESKQSA
+826 
-833 RQNPVFRAKESIY
+833 
-846 QKESKQAARQNPV
+846 
-859 IRAKENM
+859 
-866 YQKESK
+866 
-872 QSARKD
+872 
-878 SVFKAKERE
+878 FKAKELVAQR
-887 SKQSARQNPVFR
+887 KHMHKARQDR
-899 AKESINQK
+899 DYKAKELVAQRK
-907 ESKQAA
+907 YKQNA
-913 RQNPV
+913 RLDSN
-918 FKAKER
+918 FKAKELVAQR
-924 ESKQSARQNPV
+924 KHMHKARQDRDYKAKELVAQRKSKQNARLDSN
-935 FRTKESMYQKESK
+935 
-948 QAARQNPV
+948 
-956 FKAKERES
+956 FKAKELVAQRKHMHKARQDRDYKAKELVAQRKS
-964 KQSARQNPV
+964 KQNARLDSNFKAKELVAQRKHMHKARQD
-973 FRTKESMYQKESKQS
+973 RDYKAKELVAQRKSKQNARRDS
-988 ARKVPV
+988 NFKAKELVAQRKHMHKARQDSNFKAKELVAQRKHMHKARQDSNFKAKELVAQRKHMHKARQDSNFKAKELVAQRKSKQNARKNLFFV
-994 FKTKERE
+994 
-1001 SKQLARRNPGFR
+1001 
-1013 AKETVYQKESKRKA
+1013 
-1027 RENPYFLECERIKKQ
+1027 ECERVKKQ
-1042 QLRQEKRKFNDDSG
+1042 EYRKNKQKMAEMNECIVLGETRKKDKIKFDDHKVEKISDHRY
-1056 IDVPRKRCKHDTDTL
+1056 
-1071 PKSHQKDLTIEESIK
+1071 KDIKECIE
-1086 QFHSDIAIGP
+1086 QFHSSIAVGP
-1096 LYVCSCCHQTW
+1096 LYVCTCCHQTW
-1107 FKKSVSMLKNTH
+1107 FRKGVCMLKNINLPTSSRLYCTKF
-1119 ISAESK
+1119 ISVNDA
-1125 RLHCTDFTSVGNE
+1125 

-1144 CLSALRESKPPK
+1144 CIGAIRDGKVPK

-1162 MKWPDKPPELN
+1162 MKWPDKPPELD

-1225 ENFTVAIQLKKKLS
+1225 ENFTVAIQLKKKLA

-1254 LTALHWLMNNSE
+1254 LSALHWLMNKSQ
-1266 LYKKSGIIVDD
+1266 LYKKSGIVVDES
-1277 KWFQEVTESAEDTV
+1277 WFQEVTESSEDTV
-1291 REFLEVSKEQCKDKD
+1291 REFLEVSKESKVKNNTEGEIQEH
-1306 NAENEKQKQ
+1306 NN
-1315 DKTNEN
+1315 TSEN
-1321 DIEASNDYDSDHYS
+1321 DTVESNDYDSDHYS

-1340 EQVGNIDTLVDDAD
+1340 EHVGNVDTLVDDAD
-1354 IDNKYDK
+1354 IDNKCDK

-1388 TISCGQTPPSRDERL
+1388 TIFCGQTPPSRDERL

-1451 RCKNRGKKITAAEA
+1451 RCKKRGQKITAAEA
-1465 RDSNYLDKLVNL
+1465 RDSSYVDKLVNL

-1498 KYIFAMIR
+1498 KDIFAMIR

-1532 KLNDGIEYSEKE
+1532 KLNDGIYYSEKE
-1544 LEHLTWQEKTKL
+1544 LENLSWQEKTKL

-1591 DFFYRVEFQQRGSPH
+1591 DYFYRVEFQQRGSPH

-1615 APTLETHSEEEIVQF
+1615 APTLETNSEREIVQF
-1630 VDQYLTS
+1630 VDKYLTC

-1653 KHSKTCRKKGKPICR
+1653 KHSRTCRKKGKPICR

-1686 ENVDKY
+1686 EDVDKY
-1692 KKKNTELLKVM
+1692 KKKNTELLKAM

-1718 ENIAKMDFEDYIKCI
+1718 ENFAKMDFDDYIKCI
-1733 RSSLKAPKVFSKRKT
+1733 RSSLKAPKVFLKRKT

-1760 LLAWKANLDIQ
+1760 LCAWKANLDIQ

-1840 IPLTKCTRDIVFINT
+1840 IPLTKCTRDIVFVNT

-1872 ELPGESTD
+1872 ELPAESTD

-1893 LRQLSKFCLADYV
+1893 PKQLSKFCLADYV

-1912 YPKGNKF
+1912 YPKGNKVP
-1919 TEKVNDKND
+1919 EKVNDKND
-1928 DDRCDSSSSNESEDS
+1928 DDQGDSSSSNESEDS
-1943 FDGDKSQCS
+1943 LDDDNSQGS
-1952 DLLYKTKNGT
+1952 DLLYKTKNGI

-2016 NSVQTLLIPKRN
+2016 NSVQTSLIPKRN

-2103 PVETTGILLP
+2103 PVETTGIMLP

-2197 NISGQTICSAFHKQ
+2197 NISGQTICSAFHKK
-2211 MYKGTYNHLSADEL
+2211 MYQGTYNHLSADEL

-2264 KSAFGGLSV
+2264 KAAFGGLSV

-2335 LNEMTVEDKQMLQTR
+2335 LNEMTEEDKQVLQTR

-2381 SQLPGEKIVI
+2381 SQLPGEKFVI

-2400 NIPAKECQRL
+2400 NIPAKECQTL

-2487 KYRKLYNSS
+2487 KYRKLYNPS
-2496 IHTDW
+2496 INTDW

-2543 VVVDLSQEKGIVKIP
+2543 VVVDLSQEKRIVKIP

-2567 VKRLTDLYILNMNEA
+2567 VKRLKDLYILNLNEA

-2597 RTEAVLELCYVPL
+2597 RTEAALELCYVPL
-2610 YKTDPGKVKIAFNNA
+2610 YKTDPGKIKIAFNNA

-2707 SFEFIFAAIYNI
+2707 SFEFIFAGIYSI

-2731 YPRSSQTDFRKDIHH
+2731 YPKSSQTDFRKDIHH
-2746 HLRPVINLN
+2746 HLRPVIDVN

-2776 KFMETSFRCRQQIKQ
+2776 KVMETSFRCRQQIKQ

-2804 SNCESFCDVVEAYW
+2804 SNCEAFCDVVEAYW

>member
-1 MNTVDCLKTDKTMP
+1 MP
-15 RKKYWRMSKARQT
+15 RRKHWRKSDSKRRERSRT
-28 VEDTKTLSSEV
+28 DE
-39 GVLKLSDGGLSQPKT
+39 
-54 PSVSLE
+54 
-60 MGVMKISDGGNAQ
+60 
-73 PKKPSVSVEMGVMKI
+73 
-88 SDGGNAQPKKP
+88 
-99 SVSLEMGV
+99 
-107 MNLSDGGNAQPTKP
+107 
-121 SVSEIADIV
+121 
-130 IDTLPETLKI
+130 
-140 PDTLNE
+140 
-146 PLNVSLNEHMPHTL
+146 
-160 SELMPNAVSKTNT
+160 
-173 EIHLVPDTLINTMS
+173 S
-187 ETSVTHNDSYSFAHN
+187 ETTVTGKYTESPGRNQARSPGRNQARSPGRNQARSPGRNQARSPGRNQARSPERMPAKSPEKKQADLEKPV
-202 DTHHCSHNDSHS
+202 HS
-214 IPHSAFH
+214 NKSDKLVQKEKVHS
-221 STPLACDKSFAVQ
+221 K
-234 FMESSVNDCL
+234 
-244 KTQIDFD
+244 
-251 IAFAE
+251 
-256 AFPKIVVKRQTCNNE
+256 NE
-271 ELTDNKEV
+271 EFQCSD
-279 CNNEKLTENKE
+279 
-290 VAYIELIESNETS
+290 
-303 FCDSHFEIIDTDDQ
+303 F
-317 VAKKPLFKS
+317 FKS
-326 LIASDSSNSQTS
+326 LTPSDSSNSQTS
-338 FDVVFLDNFPEVAA
+338 FDAVFMDTFPDVVA

-361 SERERMAFCPVNT
+361 SERERIAFCPVNT

-396 EVCSDNDVACYQAVR
+396 EVCSDNDVACYQAIR
-411 SSELLWNAIDLVFG
+411 SSELLWNASDLVFG
-425 SFHQSDGR
+425 SFHQNDGR

-468 LYEGDALYQAV
+468 LCEGDALYQTV
-479 IRKLKSDGKLSQHLL
+479 IRKLKSDGKFIHHLL

-501 DFEVEIGKFTI
+501 DFEVEIGKFTL
-512 EKLHIE
+512 EKFRIV

-524 TQDIGLPTLHEV
+524 TQDLGFPTLHEV

-541 LSVSSGLLTVGAIC
+541 LSVSSGLLTIGAIC

-563 AFAFFDSHCHGYNG
+563 SYAFFDSHCHGHNG

-584 SSLITFSSLDDLVR
+584 SCLMTFSSLDDLVT

-609 DTSMQYDFL
+609 DTNLQYDFL

-624 SENKQSYKDEMAS
+624 SQNKQSYKDEMAS
-637 HMEAYFNDQRLRQ
+637 HMQAYFNDQRLRQ
-650 ANKSQSE
+650 ANKTQSE
-657 VRSIS
+657 VRSIA
-662 NDLSSIAIEKS
+662 NDLASISIEKS
-673 EKALWAK
+673 KKALGAK
-680 RKEFKDRSEYF
+680 RNKLQNRTEYF
-691 KNYKRKCRQNS
+691 KTYMRKYRQFS
-702 AFKGKER
+702 AFKAKER
-709 DSKQS
+709 ESKQS
-714 ARQNPVFRAK
+714 ARRNPVFRAK
-724 ESIYQ
+724 ETVYQ
-729 KESKQAARQ
+729 KESKQSARR
-738 NPVIRAKENMY
+738 NPVFRAKETVY
-749 QKESKQTARKDPVFK
+749 QKESKQSARKDPVFKTKERSSKQSARKDPVFKTKERLSKQSSRMNPVFRAKETVYQKESKKSARKDPVFKTKERLSKQSSRMNPVFRAKETVYQKESKKSARKDPVFKTKERLSKQSSRMNPVFRAKETVYQKESKKSARKDPVFK
-764 TKERESKQSARQN
+764 TKERESKQF
-777 PVFRAKESIYQKE
+777 FRE
-790 SKQAARQNPV
+790 
-800 IRAKENMYQKESKQT
+800 
-815 ARKDPVFKTKE
+815 D
-826 RESKQSA
+826 
-833 RQNPVFRAKESIY
+833 
-846 QKESKQAARQNPV
+846 
-859 IRAKENM
+859 
-866 YQKESK
+866 
-872 QSARKD
+872 
-878 SVFKAKERE
+878 
-887 SKQSARQNPVFR
+887 
-899 AKESINQK
+899 
-907 ESKQAA
+907 
-913 RQNPV
+913 PV
-918 FKAKER
+918 FKAKEI
-924 ESKQSARQNPV
+924 
-935 FRTKESMYQKESK
+935 
-948 QAARQNPV
+948 
-956 FKAKERES
+956 
-964 KQSARQNPV
+964 
-973 FRTKESMYQKESKQS
+973 
-988 ARKVPV
+988 
-994 FKTKERE
+994 
-1001 SKQLARRNPGFR
+1001 
-1013 AKETVYQKESKRKA
+1013 VYQKKSKQRA
-1027 RENPYFLECERIKKQ
+1027 RENQTFKEQEKESQNQSKKRAREYPYVLECERIKKQ
-1042 QLRQEKRKFNDDSG
+1042 QIRQEKRKIDDLE
-1056 IDVPRKRCKHDTDTL
+1056 INVPRKKIKRDIDLL
-1071 PKSHQKDLTIEESIK
+1071 PKKIQKNFETIEESIK
-1086 QFHSDIAIGP
+1086 RFHSDISFGP
-1096 LYVCSCCHQTW
+1096 IYVCSCCHQTW
-1107 FKKSVSMLKNTH
+1107 FRKSVSVLKNTH
-1119 ISAESK
+1119 IPAESK
-1125 RLHCTDFTSVGNE
+1125 RLHCTEFTSVGNE

-1144 CLSALRESKPPK
+1144 CLSALRDSKLPK

-1218 CLPRPMD
+1218 SLPRPMD

-1254 LTALHWLMNNSE
+1254 LSALHWLMNNSE
-1266 LYKKSGIIVDD
+1266 LYKKSGIVVDD
-1277 KWFQEVTESAEDTV
+1277 NWFQEVTESAEDTV
-1291 REFLEVSKEQCKDKD
+1291 REFLEVSKEHCKDK
-1306 NAENEKQKQ
+1306 NYTGNEKQEQEKI
-1315 DKTNEN
+1315 TEN

-1335 EVDAN
+1335 EIDAN
-1340 EQVGNIDTLVDDAD
+1340 DHVGNIDTLVDDAN
-1354 IDNKYDK
+1354 IENKYDK

-1388 TISCGQTPPSRDERL
+1388 TIFCGQTPPSRDERL

-1451 RCKNRGKKITAAEA
+1451 RCKKRGQKITAAEA
-1465 RDSNYLDKLVNL
+1465 RDSSYLDKLVNL

-1498 KYIFAMIR
+1498 KDIFAMIR

-1532 KLNDGIEYSEKE
+1532 KLNDGIDYSEKE
-1544 LEHLTWQEKTKL
+1544 LENLSWQEKTKL

-1591 DFFYRVEFQQRGSPH
+1591 DYFYRVEFQQRGSPH

-1615 APTLETHSEEEIVQF
+1615 APTLETNSEREIVQF
-1630 VDQYLTS
+1630 VDKYLTC

-1653 KHSKTCRKKGKPICR
+1653 KHSRTCRKKGKPICR

-1686 ENVDKY
+1686 EDVDKY
-1692 KKKNTELLKVM
+1692 KKKNTEL

-1718 ENIAKMDFEDYIKCI
+1718 ENCAKMDFDDYIKCI
-1733 RSSLKAPKVFSKRKT
+1733 RSSLKAPKVFLERKT

-1760 LLAWKANLDIQ
+1760 LCAWKANLDIQ

-1840 IPLTKCTRDIVFINT
+1840 IPLTKCTRDIVFVNT

-1872 ELPGESTD
+1872 ELPAESTD

-1893 LRQLSKFCLADYV
+1893 PKQLSKYCLADYV

-1912 YPKGNKF
+1912 YPKGNKVP
-1919 TEKVNDKND
+1919 EKVNDKND
-1928 DDRCDSSSSNESEDS
+1928 DDQGDSSSSNESEDS
-1943 FDGDKSQCS
+1943 LDDDNSQGS
-1952 DLLYKTKNGT
+1952 DLLYKTKNGI

-2016 NSVQTLLIPKRN
+2016 NSVQTSLIPKRN

-2103 PVETTGILLP
+2103 PVETSDIMLP

-2148 FLTGGAGV
+2148 FLTGGADV

-2197 NISGQTICSAFHKQ
+2197 NISGQTICSAFHKK
-2211 MYKGTYNHLSADEL
+2211 MYQGTYNHLSADEL

-2264 KSAFGGLSV
+2264 KAAFGGLSV

-2291 LDLKVGASSLARNL
+2291 LDLKAGASSLARNL

-2335 LNEMTVEDKQMLQTR
+2335 LNEMTEEDKQVLQTR

-2381 SQLPGEKIVI
+2381 SQLPGEKFVI

-2400 NIPAKECQRL
+2400 NIPAKECQTL

-2446 GLTNGATGVVKQI
+2446 GLTNGATGVVKQS

-2487 KYRKLYNSS
+2487 KYRKLYNPS
-2496 IHTDW
+2496 INTDW

-2543 VVVDLSQEKGIVKIP
+2543 VVVDLSQEKRIVKIP

-2567 VKRLTDLYILNMNEA
+2567 VKRLKDLYILNLNEA

-2597 RTEAVLELCYVPL
+2597 RTEAALELCYVPL
-2610 YKTDPGKVKIAFNNA
+2610 YKTDPGKIKIAFNNA

-2707 SFEFIFAAIYNI
+2707 SFEFIFAGIYSI

-2731 YPRSSQTDFRKDIHH
+2731 YPKSSQTDFRKDIHH
-2746 HLRPVINLN
+2746 HLRPVIDLN

-2776 KFMETSFRCRQQIKQ
+2776 KFIETSFRCRQQIKQ

-2804 SNCESFCDVVEAYW
+2804 SNCEAFS
-2818 TDHKLVYCAIDQ
+2818 

>member
-1 MNTVDCLKTDKTMP
+1 MP
-15 RKKYWRMSKARQT
+15 RRKHWRKSDSKRRERSRT
-28 VEDTKTLSSEV
+28 DE
-39 GVLKLSDGGLSQPKT
+39 
-54 PSVSLE
+54 
-60 MGVMKISDGGNAQ
+60 
-73 PKKPSVSVEMGVMKI
+73 
-88 SDGGNAQPKKP
+88 
-99 SVSLEMGV
+99 
-107 MNLSDGGNAQPTKP
+107 
-121 SVSEIADIV
+121 
-130 IDTLPETLKI
+130 
-140 PDTLNE
+140 
-146 PLNVSLNEHMPHTL
+146 
-160 SELMPNAVSKTNT
+160 
-173 EIHLVPDTLINTMS
+173 S
-187 ETSVTHNDSYSFAHN
+187 ETTVTGKYTESPGRNQARSPGRNQARSPGRNQARSPGRNQARSPGRNQARSPGRNQARSPERMPAKSPEKKQADLEKPV
-202 DTHHCSHNDSHS
+202 HS
-214 IPHSAFH
+214 NKSDKLVQKEKVHS
-221 STPLACDKSFAVQ
+221 K
-234 FMESSVNDCL
+234 
-244 KTQIDFD
+244 
-251 IAFAE
+251 
-256 AFPKIVVKRQTCNNE
+256 NE
-271 ELTDNKEV
+271 EFQCSD
-279 CNNEKLTENKE
+279 
-290 VAYIELIESNETS
+290 
-303 FCDSHFEIIDTDDQ
+303 F
-317 VAKKPLFKS
+317 FKS
-326 LIASDSSNSQTS
+326 LTPSDSSNSQTS
-338 FDVVFLDNFPEVAA
+338 FDAVFMDTFPDVVA

-361 SERERMAFCPVNT
+361 SERERIAFCPVNT

-396 EVCSDNDVACYQAVR
+396 EVCSDNDVACYQAIR
-411 SSELLWNAIDLVFG
+411 SSELLWNASDLVFG
-425 SFHQSDGR
+425 SFHQNDGR

-468 LYEGDALYQAV
+468 LCEGDALYQTV
-479 IRKLKSDGKLSQHLL
+479 IRKLKSDGKFIHHLL

-501 DFEVEIGKFTI
+501 DFEVEIGKFTL
-512 EKLHIE
+512 EKFRIV

-524 TQDIGLPTLHEV
+524 TQDLGFPTLHEV

-541 LSVSSGLLTVGAIC
+541 LSVSSGLLTIGAIC

-563 AFAFFDSHCHGYNG
+563 SYAFFDSHCHGHNG

-584 SSLITFSSLDDLVR
+584 SCLMTFSSLDDLVT

-609 DTSMQYDFL
+609 DTNLQYDFL

-624 SENKQSYKDEMAS
+624 SQNKQSYKDEMAS
-637 HMEAYFNDQRLRQ
+637 HMQAYFNDQRLRQ
-650 ANKSQSE
+650 ANKTQSE
-657 VRSIS
+657 VRSIA
-662 NDLSSIAIEKS
+662 NDLASISIEKS
-673 EKALWAK
+673 KKALGAK
-680 RKEFKDRSEYF
+680 RNKLQNRTEYF
-691 KNYKRKCRQNS
+691 KTYMRKYRQFS
-702 AFKGKER
+702 AFKAKER
-709 DSKQS
+709 ESKQS
-714 ARQNPVFRAK
+714 ARRNPVFRAK
-724 ESIYQ
+724 ETVYQ
-729 KESKQAARQ
+729 KESKQSARR
-738 NPVIRAKENMY
+738 NPVFRAKETVY
-749 QKESKQTARKDPVFK
+749 QKESKQSARKDPVFKTKERSSKQSARKDPVFKTKERLSKQSSRMNPVFRAKETVYQKESKKSARKDPVFKTKERLSKQSSRMNPVFRAKETVYQKESKKSARKDPVFKTKERLSKQSSRMNPVFRAKETVYQKESKKSARKDPVFK
-764 TKERESKQSARQN
+764 TKERESKQF
-777 PVFRAKESIYQKE
+777 FRE
-790 SKQAARQNPV
+790 
-800 IRAKENMYQKESKQT
+800 
-815 ARKDPVFKTKE
+815 D
-826 RESKQSA
+826 
-833 RQNPVFRAKESIY
+833 
-846 QKESKQAARQNPV
+846 
-859 IRAKENM
+859 
-866 YQKESK
+866 
-872 QSARKD
+872 
-878 SVFKAKERE
+878 
-887 SKQSARQNPVFR
+887 
-899 AKESINQK
+899 
-907 ESKQAA
+907 
-913 RQNPV
+913 PV
-918 FKAKER
+918 FKAKEI
-924 ESKQSARQNPV
+924 
-935 FRTKESMYQKESK
+935 
-948 QAARQNPV
+948 
-956 FKAKERES
+956 
-964 KQSARQNPV
+964 
-973 FRTKESMYQKESKQS
+973 
-988 ARKVPV
+988 
-994 FKTKERE
+994 
-1001 SKQLARRNPGFR
+1001 
-1013 AKETVYQKESKRKA
+1013 VYQKKSKQRARENQTFKEQEKESQNQSKKRA
-1027 RENPYFLECERIKKQ
+1027 RENPYVLECERIKKQ
-1042 QLRQEKRKFNDDSG
+1042 QIRQEKRKIDDLE
-1056 IDVPRKRCKHDTDTL
+1056 INVPRKKIKRDIDLL
-1071 PKSHQKDLTIEESIK
+1071 PKKIQKNFETIEESIK
-1086 QFHSDIAIGP
+1086 RFHSDISFGP
-1096 LYVCSCCHQTW
+1096 IYVCSCCHQTW
-1107 FKKSVSMLKNTH
+1107 FRKSVSVLKNTH
-1119 ISAESK
+1119 IPAESK
-1125 RLHCTDFTSVGNE
+1125 RLHCTEFTSVGNE

-1144 CLSALRESKPPK
+1144 CLSALRDSKLPK

-1218 CLPRPMD
+1218 SLPRPMD

-1254 LTALHWLMNNSE
+1254 LSALHWLMNNSE
-1266 LYKKSGIIVDD
+1266 LYKKSGIVVDD
-1277 KWFQEVTESAEDTV
+1277 NWFQEVTESAEDTV
-1291 REFLEVSKEQCKDKD
+1291 REFLEVSKEHCKDK
-1306 NAENEKQKQ
+1306 NYTGNEKQEQEKI
-1315 DKTNEN
+1315 TEN

-1335 EVDAN
+1335 EIDAN
-1340 EQVGNIDTLVDDAD
+1340 DHVGNIDTLVDDAN
-1354 IDNKYDK
+1354 IENKYDK

-1388 TISCGQTPPSRDERL
+1388 TIFCGQTPPSRDERL

-1451 RCKNRGKKITAAEA
+1451 RCKKRGQKITAAEA
-1465 RDSNYLDKLVNL
+1465 RDSSYLDKLVNL

-1498 KYIFAMIR
+1498 KDIFAMIR

-1532 KLNDGIEYSEKE
+1532 KLNDGIDYSEKE
-1544 LEHLTWQEKTKL
+1544 LENLSWQEKTKL

-1591 DFFYRVEFQQRGSPH
+1591 DYFYRVEFQQRGSPH

-1615 APTLETHSEEEIVQF
+1615 APTLETNSEREIVQF
-1630 VDQYLTS
+1630 VDKYLTC

-1653 KHSKTCRKKGKPICR
+1653 KHSRTCRKKGKPICR

-1686 ENVDKY
+1686 EDVDKY
-1692 KKKNTELLKVM
+1692 KKKNTELLKAM

-1718 ENIAKMDFEDYIKCI
+1718 ENCAKMDFDDYIKCI
-1733 RSSLKAPKVFSKRKT
+1733 RSSLKAPKVFLERKT

-1760 LLAWKANLDIQ
+1760 LCAWKANLDIQ

-1840 IPLTKCTRDIVFINT
+1840 IPLTKCTRDIVFVNT

-1872 ELPGESTD
+1872 ELPAESTD

-1893 LRQLSKFCLADYV
+1893 PKQLSKYCLADYV

-1912 YPKGNKF
+1912 YPKGNKVP
-1919 TEKVNDKND
+1919 EKVNDKND
-1928 DDRCDSSSSNESEDS
+1928 DDQGDSSSSNESEDS
-1943 FDGDKSQCS
+1943 LDDDNSQGS
-1952 DLLYKTKNGT
+1952 DLLYKTKNGI

-2016 NSVQTLLIPKRN
+2016 NSVQTSLIPKRN

-2103 PVETTGILLP
+2103 PVETSDIMLP

-2197 NISGQTICSAFHKQ
+2197 NISGQTICSAFHKK
-2211 MYKGTYNHLSADEL
+2211 MYQGTYNHLSADEL

-2264 KSAFGGLSV
+2264 KAAFGGLSV

-2291 LDLKVGASSLARNL
+2291 LDLKAGASSLARNL

-2335 LNEMTVEDKQMLQTR
+2335 LNEMTEEDKQVLQTR

-2381 SQLPGEKIVI
+2381 SQLPGEKFVI

-2400 NIPAKECQRL
+2400 NIPAKECQTL

-2487 KYRKLYNSS
+2487 KYRKLYNPS
-2496 IHTDW
+2496 INTDW

-2543 VVVDLSQEKGIVKIP
+2543 VVVDLSQEKRIVKIP

-2567 VKRLTDLYILNMNEA
+2567 VKRLKDLYILNLNEA

-2597 RTEAVLELCYVPL
+2597 RTEAALELCYVPL
-2610 YKTDPGKVKIAFNNA
+2610 YKTDPGKIKIAFNNA

-2707 SFEFIFAAIYNI
+2707 SFEFIFAGIYSI

-2731 YPRSSQTDFRKDIHH
+2731 YPKSSQTDFRKDIHH
-2746 HLRPVINLN
+2746 HLRPVIDLN

-2776 KFMETSFRCRQQIKQ
+2776 KFIETSFRCRQQIKQ

-2804 SNCESFCDVVEAYW
+2804 SNCEAFCDVVEAYW

>member
-1 MNTVDCLKTDKTMP
+1 MRIREV
-15 RKKYWRMSKARQT
+15 RQKAQT
-28 VEDTKTLSSEV
+28 EVNIKAEDGDRGAEDGDLATIM
-39 GVLKLSDGGLSQPKT
+39 LSDGGLANPAFPSHDGIAPCG
-54 PSVSLE
+54 PSVSYSYAYSSP
-60 MGVMKISDGGNAQ
+60 KSSPHSDTY
-73 PKKPSVSVEMGVMKI
+73 S
-88 SDGGNAQPKKP
+88 
-99 SVSLEMGV
+99 
-107 MNLSDGGNAQPTKP
+107 
-121 SVSEIADIV
+121 
-130 IDTLPETLKI
+130 I
-140 PDTLNE
+140 PDS
-146 PLNVSLNEHMPHTL
+146 PPH
-160 SELMPNAVSKTNT
+160 S
-173 EIHLVPDTLINTMS
+173 
-187 ETSVTHNDSYSFAHN
+187 
-202 DTHHCSHNDSHS
+202 DTHSLPYSDINPHNDSHGNL
-214 IPHSAFH
+214 IP
-221 STPLACDKSFAVQ
+221 CKMSFATQ
-234 FMESSVNDCL
+234 FIASSENDCL
-244 KTQIDFD
+244 KIQTDFEE
-251 IAFAE
+251 AFVE
-256 AFPKIVVKRQTCNNE
+256 AFPNIVKEHLCNNE
-271 ELTDNKEV
+271 QLSKSKVTNK
-279 CNNEKLTENKE
+279 
-290 VAYIELIESNETS
+290 ELIEDNATLIHEGN
-303 FCDSHFEIIDTDDQ
+303 FEIMDTDIL
-317 VAKKPLFKS
+317 VATQPS
-326 LIASDSSNSQTS
+326 
-338 FDVVFLDNFPEVAA
+338 P
-352 NYQSRDKEL
+352 
-361 SERERMAFCPVNT
+361 
-374 SQQNEELKRN
+374 
-384 VTAQHQLSSDPL
+384 
-396 EVCSDNDVACYQAVR
+396 
-411 SSELLWNAIDLVFG
+411 LLWNANRIMFG
-425 SFHQSDGR
+425 SFHQNDER
-433 FSEHSR
+433 FIDQFR
-439 GYQCTCNALCML
+439 GVQCTCNALCML
-451 SYAHCGDVDN
+451 IQDKIQN
-461 SMVLDKV
+461 SSDLDQI
-468 LYEGDALYQAV
+468 LYEGDALYNRT
-479 IRKLKSDGKLSQHLL
+479 ITSLKAEGKFVHSLL
-494 SLEEIPD
+494 SLEEIPNT
-501 DFEVEIGKFTI
+501 VEIETGQYFV
-512 EKLHIE
+512 EKQHIRYGYLVNTSDNE
-518 SGPLID
+518 A
-524 TQDIGLPTLHEV
+524 LPTLQCALET
-536 LQSAF
+536 AF
-541 LSVSSGLLTVGAIC
+541 LKSTSVLLIIGAVC
-555 SAVFKKKG
+555 SAISKRNNLYV
-563 AFAFFDSHCHGYNG
+563 FFDSHSHGENG
-577 LSATDGA
+577 LA
-584 SSLITFSSLDDLVR
+584 SSDGTSFLMLFSCLEDLIAYL
-598 YMYAFYDSMKL
+598 YAFYESMRIDL
-609 DTSMQYDFL
+609 TVQFDLL
-618 PINVKK
+618 PISIRKKELSVIHKKQPETLLEAYFHDQTLRQKQKAVITKDSEPIVNVKK
-624 SENKQSYKDEMAS
+624 KKN
-637 HMEAYFNDQRLRQ
+637 
-650 ANKSQSE
+650 
-657 VRSIS
+657 
-662 NDLSSIAIEKS
+662 
-673 EKALWAK
+673 
-680 RKEFKDRSEYF
+680 RKEYLRIYMQIA
-691 KNYKRKCRQNS
+691 RH
-702 AFKGKER
+702 
-709 DSKQS
+709 DS
-714 ARQNPVFRAK
+714 N
-724 ESIYQ
+724 
-729 KESKQAARQ
+729 
-738 NPVIRAKENMY
+738 
-749 QKESKQTARKDPVFK
+749 
-764 TKERESKQSARQN
+764 
-777 PVFRAKESIYQKE
+777 
-790 SKQAARQNPV
+790 
-800 IRAKENMYQKESKQT
+800 
-815 ARKDPVFKTKE
+815 
-826 RESKQSA
+826 
-833 RQNPVFRAKESIY
+833 
-846 QKESKQAARQNPV
+846 
-859 IRAKENM
+859 
-866 YQKESK
+866 
-872 QSARKD
+872 
-878 SVFKAKERE
+878 FKAKELVAQRK
-887 SKQSARQNPVFR
+887 SKQNARLDSN
-899 AKESINQK
+899 
-907 ESKQAA
+907 
-913 RQNPV
+913 
-918 FKAKER
+918 FKAKELVAQR
-924 ESKQSARQNPV
+924 KHMHKARQDSN
-935 FRTKESMYQKESK
+935 
-948 QAARQNPV
+948 
-956 FKAKERES
+956 FKAKELVSQRKHKHKARQDSNFKAKELVTQRKHKHKARQDRDYKAKELVAQRKS
-964 KQSARQNPV
+964 KQNARLDSNFKAKELVAQRKHMHKARQD
-973 FRTKESMYQKESKQS
+973 RDYKAKELVAQRKSKQNARLDS
-988 ARKVPV
+988 NFKATELVAQRKHMHKARQDSNFKAKELVAQRKSKQNARKNLFFV
-994 FKTKERE
+994 
-1001 SKQLARRNPGFR
+1001 
-1013 AKETVYQKESKRKA
+1013 
-1027 RENPYFLECERIKKQ
+1027 ECERVKKQ
-1042 QLRQEKRKFNDDSG
+1042 EYRKNKQKMDEMNECIVLGETRKKGKIKFDDHKVKKIS
-1056 IDVPRKRCKHDTDTL
+1056 DHRY
-1071 PKSHQKDLTIEESIK
+1071 KDIKECIE
-1086 QFHSDIAIGP
+1086 QFHSSIAVGP
-1096 LYVCSCCHQTW
+1096 LYVCTCCHQTW
-1107 FKKSVSMLKNTH
+1107 FRKGVCMFKNINLPTSSRLYCTKFISVN
-1119 ISAESK
+1119 
-1125 RLHCTDFTSVGNE
+1125 DE

-1144 CLSALRESKPPK
+1144 CIGAIRDGKVPK

-1162 MKWPDKPPELN
+1162 MKWPDKPPELD

-1225 ENFTVAIQLKKKLS
+1225 ENFTVAIQLKKKLA

-1254 LTALHWLMNNSE
+1254 LSALHWLMNNSQ
-1266 LYKKSGIIVDD
+1266 LYKKSGIVVDES
-1277 KWFQEVTESAEDTV
+1277 WFQEVTESSEDTV
-1291 REFLEVSKEQCKDKD
+1291 REFLEVSKESKVKNNTEGEIQEH
-1306 NAENEKQKQ
+1306 NN
-1315 DKTNEN
+1315 TSEN
-1321 DIEASNDYDSDHYS
+1321 DTVESIDYDSDHYS

-1340 EQVGNIDTLVDDAD
+1340 EHVGNVDTLVDDAD
-1354 IDNKYDK
+1354 IDNKCDK

-1388 TISCGQTPPSRDERL
+1388 TIFCGQTPPSRDERL

-1434 KKLQMK
+1434 KKLQIK

-1451 RCKNRGKKITAAEA
+1451 RCKKRGQKITAAEA
-1465 RDSNYLDKLVNL
+1465 RDSSYVDKLVNL

-1498 KYIFAMIR
+1498 KDIFAMIR

-1532 KLNDGIEYSEKE
+1532 KLNDGIYYSEKE
-1544 LEHLTWQEKTKL
+1544 LENLSWQEKTKL

-1591 DFFYRVEFQQRGSPH
+1591 DYFYRVEFQQRGSPH

-1615 APTLETHSEEEIVQF
+1615 APTLETNSEREIVQF
-1630 VDQYLTS
+1630 VDKYLTC

-1653 KHSKTCRKKGKPICR
+1653 KHSRTCRKKGKPICR

-1686 ENVDKY
+1686 EDVDKY
-1692 KKKNTELLKVM
+1692 KKKNTELLKAM

-1718 ENIAKMDFEDYIKCI
+1718 ENFAKMDFDDYIKCI
-1733 RSSLKAPKVFSKRKT
+1733 RSSLKAPKVFLKRKT

-1760 LLAWKANLDIQ
+1760 LCAWKANLDIQ

-1840 IPLTKCTRDIVFINT
+1840 IPLTKCTRDIVFVNT

-1867 KAALD
+1867 KAASD
-1872 ELPGESTD
+1872 ELPAESTD

-1893 LRQLSKFCLADYV
+1893 PKQLGKFCLADYV

-1912 YPKGNKF
+1912 YPKGNKVP
-1919 TEKVNDKND
+1919 EKVNDKND
-1928 DDRCDSSSSNESEDS
+1928 DDQGDSSSSNESEDS
-1943 FDGDKSQCS
+1943 LDDDNSQGS
-1952 DLLYKTKNGT
+1952 DLLYKTKNGI

-2016 NSVQTLLIPKRN
+2016 NSVQTSLIPKRN

-2103 PVETTGILLP
+2103 PVETTGIMLP

-2156 GKSVVIRALYQTL
+2156 GKLVVIRALYQTL

-2197 NISGQTICSAFHKQ
+2197 NISGQTICSAFHKK
-2211 MYKGTYNHLSADEL
+2211 MYQGTYNHLSADEL

-2264 KSAFGGLSV
+2264 KAAFGGLSV

-2335 LNEMTVEDKQMLQTR
+2335 LNEMTEEDKQVLQTR

-2381 SQLPGEKIVI
+2381 SQLPGEKFVI

-2400 NIPAKECQRL
+2400 NIPAKECQTL

-2496 IHTDW
+2496 INTDW
-2501 TPVFDVQRTFILNY
+2501 TPVFDVQQTFILNY

-2543 VVVDLSQEKGIVKIP
+2543 VVVDLSQEKRIVKIP

-2567 VKRLTDLYILNMNEA
+2567 VKRLKDLYILNLNEA

-2597 RTEAVLELCYVPL
+2597 RTEAALELCYVPL
-2610 YKTDPGKVKIAFNNA
+2610 YKTDPGKIKIAFNNA

-2707 SFEFIFAAIYNI
+2707 SFEFIFAGIYSI

-2731 YPRSSQTDFRKDIHH
+2731 YPKSSQTDFRKDIHH
-2746 HLRPVINLN
+2746 HLRPVIDLN

-2776 KFMETSFRCRQQIKQ
+2776 KFMETLFRCRQQIKQ

-2804 SNCESFCDVVEAYW
+2804 SNCEAFCDVVEAYW